1 MLALLMVRGGLL
13 AFECTHNCLGKFLAW
28 HHCFKDSSV
37 RESVSNS
44 DMLLLPVCQVT
55 STWSCAAKWCTS
67 SHRRQ
72 KHTLQSLFGCLN
84 LWSPARRGSK
94 KSARLLL
101 DFKGAYRGPYTEV
114 RAAKSRA
121 LEKGAVGPACQ
132 SPFGGSWAV
141 YGTVL
146 SGELCMQ
153 LYGYKPAA
161 LRKAFS
167 LTLKREVWEA
177 LQAVL
182 KRVLARPGGRIAR
195 ALHQTT

>member
-1 MLALLMVRGGLL
+1 MLRSGVPAATGGKS
-13 AFECTHNCLGKFLAW
+13 TH
-28 HHCFKDSSV
+28 
-37 RESVSNS
+37 SNHFS
-44 DMLLLPVCQVT
+44 DA
-55 STWSCAAKWCTS
+55 STCGVP
-67 SHRRQ
+67 HEEE
-72 KHTLQSLFGCLN
+72 
-84 LWSPARRGSK
+84 ARR
-94 KSARLLL
+94 AL
-101 DFKGAYRGPYTEV
+101 DFFKGAYRGPYTEV

-146 SGELCMQ
+146 IGELCMQ